1 MKLKRNEIN
10 NVDKQRDC
18 GMHVTSKVKIR
29 QKNNSNKKKGA
40 NFTHMVAAVDVYDHG
55 VRFYDDERSF
65 SLQLRRPQT
74 RLCCNSKP
82 RRVDASGLA
91 NST

>member
-29 QKNNSNKKKGA
+29 LKCNNNNKKKGA

-65 SLQLRRPQT
+65 SLLLRRPQT
-74 RLCCNSKP
+74 QTLLQQQTT
-82 RRVDASGLA
+82 AS
-91 NST
+91 